1 MPESKNAGR
10 HELCLTECQS
20 GEISGVK
27 EVLSFDTETVR
38 LETVCGRL
46 QIRGHDL
53 HVSQLSLETGHI
65 SISGTVDSVQ
75 YMKGTN
81 TRGEQKKLWQRMFR

>member
-10 HELCLTECQS
+10 HELCLKKCQS

-38 LETVCGRL
+38 LETVCGRM

-75 YMKGTN
+75 YMKVTN

>member
-10 HELCLTECQS
+10 HELCLKECQS

-27 EVLSFDTETVR
+27 EVLSFDT
-38 LETVCGRL
+38 ETVCGRL